1 MTMTQ
6 NWVLLEWL
14 SIGSLQQHKLYSNTH
29 KCLGHDSRGS
39 AWLSIGSSLQPHE
52 LYSNTHKCL
61 GHDSRGSVI
70 AYFWHCMVTG
80 ERWEQRITKM
90 GICTFL
96 HYRVFALKACSLNAS
111 KKRKAFIWPKI
122 SREPKVTSVCLKN
135 ANSDRTTRN
144 KKRVPTPA
152 ELIRC
157 TLPSL
162 LAGCRGW
169 TAEDGRL
176 PFLRQERIKSLIFGP
191 HYVFQRTVWHGL
203 YIYSLFIDRGKI
215 L

>member
-1 MTMTQ
+1 MQWPWPRTESC
-6 NWVLLEWL
+6 WSGSVWL

-70 AYFWHCMVTG
+70 AYFWHCMVTC

-111 KKRKAFIWPKI
+111 KKGKPLFGQKYRGSPKWQVFVW
-122 SREPKVTSVCLKN
+122 KT
-135 ANSDRTTRN
+135 
-144 KKRVPTPA
+144 
-152 ELIRC
+152 LI
-157 TLPSL
+157 
-162 LAGCRGW
+162 AIG
-169 TAEDGRL
+169 
-176 PFLRQERIKSLIFGP
+176 RQEIRSACPPL
-191 HYVFQRTVWHGL
+191 QN
-203 YIYSLFIDRGKI
+203 
-215 L
+215 

>member
-1 MTMTQ
+1 MYTVIISLYNYELYVPCTERH
-6 NWVLLEWL
+6 VKCHEKCKTRPSTLLYCIATRSSVDQWPWPRTESCWSGSVWL

-122 SREPKVTSVCLKN
+122 SR
-135 ANSDRTTRN
+135 
-144 KKRVPTPA
+144 
-152 ELIRC
+152 
-157 TLPSL
+157 
-162 LAGCRGW
+162 
-169 TAEDGRL
+169 
-176 PFLRQERIKSLIFGP
+176 
-191 HYVFQRTVWHGL
+191 
-203 YIYSLFIDRGKI
+203 
-215 L
+215 

>member
-1 MTMTQ
+1 MQWPWPRTESC
-6 NWVLLEWL
+6 WSGSVWL

-61 GHDSRGSVI
+61 GHDSRGSAWLSIGSSLQPHELYSNTHKCLGHDSRGSVI
-70 AYFWHCMVTG
+70 AYFWHCMVTC

-122 SREPKVTSVCLKN
+122 SR
-135 ANSDRTTRN
+135 
-144 KKRVPTPA
+144 
-152 ELIRC
+152 
-157 TLPSL
+157 
-162 LAGCRGW
+162 
-169 TAEDGRL
+169 
-176 PFLRQERIKSLIFGP
+176 
-191 HYVFQRTVWHGL
+191 
-203 YIYSLFIDRGKI
+203 
-215 L
+215 